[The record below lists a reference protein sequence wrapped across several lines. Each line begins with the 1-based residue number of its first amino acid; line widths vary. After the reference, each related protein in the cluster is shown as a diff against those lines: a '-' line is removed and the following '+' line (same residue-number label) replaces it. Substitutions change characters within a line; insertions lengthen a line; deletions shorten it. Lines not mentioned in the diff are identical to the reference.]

1 MEEQDVVQQILA
13 RDRKALY
20 AFYHTYQ
27 PKLHR
32 FIQTKVN
39 NPVDVDDILQD
50 TLFAF
55 LEALRDFQ
63 GKSSIQTFLFSI
75 CHHKIIDYYRRKKI
89 KHIVFSQM
97 PNLESLVSPLLNPEE
112 SFDVTLYK
120 ENIQM
125 VFKKLLPRHR
135 HILQLKYI
143 EDLSVADIA
152 NKLAITFKSA
162 ESILFR
168 ARKAFVEAFVA
179 T

>member
-1 MEEQDVVQQILA
+1 MEEQELVQKILA

-27 PKLHR
+27 PKLLR
-32 FIQTKVN
+32 FIQAKVDN
-39 NPVDVDDILQD
+39 QHDSEDILQD

-55 LEALRDFQ
+55 LEAVRDFQ

-89 KHIVFSQM
+89 KQIVFSQM

-112 SFDVTLYK
+112 AFDVKIYK
-120 ENIQM
+120 ENIQI
-125 VFKKLLPRHR
+125 VLKKLLPRHR

-143 EDLSVADIA
+143 EDVSVADIA
-152 NKLAITFKSA
+152 KKFSITFKSA

-168 ARKAFVEAFVA
+168 ARKAFVEAFVSI
-179 T
+179 

>member
-1 MEEQDVVQQILA
+1 MNEQNLIKNILN
-13 RDRKALY
+13 RDKNALY

-32 FIQTKVN
+32 FIHAKVEN
-39 NPVDVDDILQD
+39 LHDVDDILQD

-55 LEALRDFQ
+55 LEAIRDFQ
-63 GKSSIQTFLFSI
+63 GKSSMQTFLFSI
-75 CHHKIIDYYRRKKI
+75 CNHKIIDYYRRKKI
-89 KHIVFSQM
+89 KQIVFSQM

-112 SFDVTLYK
+112 AFDVTLYK
-120 ENIQM
+120 EKIQI
-125 VFKKLLPRHR
+125 VLGKLIPRHR

-152 NKLAITFKSA
+152 KKFAITFKSA

-168 ARKAFVEAFVA
+168 ARKAFVEAFVSI
-179 T
+179 